1 MKIKKIIATVA
12 AVFALGTSAF
22 AFEWSECWQNYG
34 GGIEKGDMIL
44 SVGLGLNYG
53 AFSYLGDEGGY
64 FIPNILADFEIAQPI
79 WLLPFTFGG
88 YLGVDGY
95 GCKTGGDYNS
105 WVRTSFGGLAKYHV
119 QLPVEKLDVYLGLK
133 LGLSIWNNK
142 WDYDNSNGTN
152 NSGSDSTWYFDGNYV
167 LGASYY
173 FTNLIGVN
181 AELGYPYTR
190 VAVAVKF

>member
-1 MKIKKIIATVA
+1 MLFLI
-12 AVFALGTSAF
+12 
-22 AFEWSECWQNYG
+22 W
-34 GGIEKGDMIL
+34 GD
-44 SVGLGLNYG
+44 
-53 AFSYLGDEGGY
+53 DGGY

-95 GCKTGGDYNS
+95 GCKTGSDYNS